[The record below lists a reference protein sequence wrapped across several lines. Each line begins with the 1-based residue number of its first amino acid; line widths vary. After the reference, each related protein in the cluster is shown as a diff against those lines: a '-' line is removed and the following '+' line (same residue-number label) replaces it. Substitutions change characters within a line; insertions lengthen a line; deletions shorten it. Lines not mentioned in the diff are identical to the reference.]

1 MTTTRRDF
9 PYLTDVDTSHYSEL
23 VVKDFYSQG
32 RDGVRLLVAR
42 PRVYVARRRA
52 GARGRPR
59 TGSRCEARRVVQLDR
74 RPGTADDGRS
84 SGWTR
89 AHESTRL
96 RAFRLVPLPPCMSRL
111 ARPIMEQKHLSSCES
126 LYGIAIRKTKKLTAS
141 SMPVV
146 CDDEVEKSCPTK
158 LPAC

>member
-1 MTTTRRDF
+1 
-9 PYLTDVDTSHYSEL
+9 
-23 VVKDFYSQG
+23 
-32 RDGVRLLVAR
+32 
-42 PRVYVARRRA
+42 
-52 GARGRPR
+52 
-59 TGSRCEARRVVQLDR
+59 VVQLDR

-111 ARPIMEQKHLSSCES
+111 ARPIMEQTPVVMRIIVRHNDK
-126 LYGIAIRKTKKLTAS
+126 KNKKKLTAS